1 MKQEIYNVLLKVSL
15 YFFILFLLL
24 FVVDLLFA
32 VTDNAIDCSTG
43 AFCSIKPGYNFYEI
57 TLMILGGLIVV
68 FMILARVFN
77 YLVKRYDDLIDV
89 NQYKEK
95 YQQSQQAFS
104 ESELYQ
110 STKIEK
116 EDSIASILLK
126 SVPEDDA
133 HVEHEKEITIDDLEE
148 LPDLEDEELVDETDK
163 IVVEDLMAEEIEI
176 YKKQKEDYRQA
187 EILARQKALEEE
199 RQKELDKLS
208 KEIDQPAQFEEDDEI
223 SIEDLEDETETSL
236 VEEKLVEE
244 YDEDQEISTE
254 HLIEDSAIDQL
265 AIKDIKER
273 LYKDAIIVTEE
284 EIKEK
289 LKDQSKADVIEELRA
304 EKLIEKEQAKQAK
317 LKAEKELEEIEASI
331 DEETEESTE
340 ELIEESIEEEIE
352 EPKPKVA
359 KPKKKATSKSKK
371 DLIED
376 IAEASGL
383 SKNKSEQFLNTMID
397 VITGTLNGDA
407 EVDFGAIGKFSYII
421 MPAKDAVNPQTKEK
435 IVVPAHKEVRFR
447 FDEDFKNA
455 VNQE

>member
-1 MKQEIYNVLLKVSL
+1 MIKQEIYNVLLKVSL

-32 VTDNAIDCSTG
+32 VTDNAIDCTSG
-43 AFCSIKPGYNFYEI
+43 AFCSIKPGFNFYEI

-68 FMILARVFN
+68 FMVLARVFH

-89 NQYKEK
+89 SAYKEK

-126 SVPEDDA
+126 SSPDDDEDGL
-133 HVEHEKEITIDDLEE
+133 EHEKEITIDDLEE
-148 LPDLEDEELVDETDK
+148 LPDLEDEVVEEEVSEK
-163 IVVEDLMAEEIEI
+163 IVVEDLMAEEIEV
-176 YKKQKEDYRQA
+176 YKKEKEEKRKA
-187 EILARQKALEEE
+187 EILAKEKELEEA

-208 KEIDQPAQFEEDDEI
+208 KDMKSPQKEEEELEI
-223 SIEDLEDETETSL
+223 SIEDLVEEESIEESIEEDEELTE
-236 VEEKLVEE
+236 VYEE
-244 YDEDQEISTE
+244 DEEISIE
-254 HLIEDSAIDQL
+254 HLKEESAIDQL
-265 AIKDIKER
+265 SIKDIKER

-304 EKLIEKEQAKQAK
+304 DKER
-317 LKAEKELEEIEASI
+317 EKELEKQEKLRLAREQ
-331 DEETEESTE
+331 EEKESVK
-340 ELIEESIEEEIE
+340 E
-352 EPKPKVA
+352 EPKEEIKEEPKIV
-359 KPKKKATSKSKK
+359 KPKKKAKPKSKK

-383 SKNKSEQFLNTMID
+383 SKNKSEQFLNTMIE
-397 VITGTLNGDA
+397 VITETLNNDD

-435 IVVPAHKEVRFR
+435 IVVPEHKEVRFR
-447 FDEDFKNA
+447 FDEDFKED